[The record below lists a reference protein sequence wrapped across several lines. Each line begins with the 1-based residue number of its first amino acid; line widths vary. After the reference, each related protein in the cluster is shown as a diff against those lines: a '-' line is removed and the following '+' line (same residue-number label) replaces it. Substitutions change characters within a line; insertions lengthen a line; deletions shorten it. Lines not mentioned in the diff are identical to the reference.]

1 MNFNYKKDLHK
12 QVICH
17 SDPAPAGEESQN
29 RLFCRVQNLFGRHTP
44 SLMRTQYDNSIFYKN
59 LYIILLFFP
68 LLITALLFSGCE
80 KNTLPLIP
88 PEYSHSGYIIV
99 NEGLYGQNNSSLTFY
114 DLQKGKAEQ
123 NIYANE
129 NNGSNLG
136 DTANDLS
143 VCCDKAFIVVD
154 KSKKV
159 EVISTE
165 NFKSEGFID
174 FSDYGSPRNIIIT
187 DSLHG
192 YISTLNDLVVEI
204 NPSKM
209 NVIRTI
215 PVGSKPEGLTING
228 ANLFVANSGF
238 GVGTSLSVI
247 DTSAHSVISTINVWQ
262 NPNVL
267 LSRGNYVYAVSI
279 GKYDPAGIGAVTKID
294 AVTLMPADTILI
306 GLNPGKAAIADDK
319 LFVINGEGLQTI
331 NLEDF
336 SLSDSTFIKGSEV
349 NPITGVIY
357 SIFFDE
363 IKNEI
368 LLTNPKD
375 FLQNGE
381 IVIFNLT
388 GKKIKTF
395 NAGLNPGK
403 ISLITK

>member
-1 MNFNYKKDLHK
+1 MKNLKTSNFTEFRDIWEGVL
-12 QVICH
+12 
-17 SDPAPAGEESQN
+17 
-29 RLFCRVQNLFGRHTP
+29 L
-44 SLMRTQYDNSIFYKN
+44 SLWRIQYDNSIFRKSLYK
-59 LYIILLFFP
+59 ILLIFP
-68 LLITALLFSGCE
+68 LLIIMLLFSGCE

-88 PEYSHSGYIIV
+88 PEHSQNGYLIV

-114 DLQKGKAEQ
+114 DLNNGKTEQ
-123 NIYANE
+123 NVYASANQG
-129 NNGSNLG
+129 NNLG
-136 DTANDLS
+136 DTANDMS
-143 VCCDKAFIVVD
+143 VCCGKVFIAVD
-154 KSKKV
+154 KSKKI
-159 EVISTE
+159 EVISDD

-204 NPSKM
+204 NPSRM
-209 NVIRTI
+209 NVVRTI
-215 PVGSKPEGLTING
+215 PVGSKPEGLALNG
-228 ANLFVANSGF
+228 KNLFVANSGF
-238 GVGTSLSVI
+238 GTGKTLSVI
-247 DTSAHSVISTINVWQ
+247 DTAIHSVVSTIPVWQ
-262 NPNVL
+262 NPNVM
-267 LSRGNYVYAVSI
+267 LSRGTYVYAVSI
-279 GKYDPAGIGAVTKID
+279 GKYDPAGIGAVTRID
-294 AVTLMPADTILI
+294 AATLIPADTILI

-331 NLEDF
+331 NLKNF

-363 IKNEI
+363 MDNEI

-375 FLQNGE
+375 FLQDGE
-381 IVIFNLT
+381 IVIFNFA